1 MWTSLMNTDLNNYI
15 KIYKN
20 CVSDTICK
28 EILQQQSNPSAI
40 WKEHTWTNDKHEVVS
55 LQKYEPEIC
64 DASTIPNTPILMN
77 IIWNTI
83 QRYVTELN
91 TPWFNAWRGH
101 SLVKYIRYPVA
112 TSMNMHVDFIHELF
126 DGERKGTPI
135 LTVVGL
141 LNDNFEGGEF
151 NLIGV
156 DQQLMPGDI
165 MVFPSSFVYPH
176 EIKVIT
182 KGCRH
187 SFQSWVW

>member
-1 MWTSLMNTDLNNYI
+1 MNTNINSYI

-20 CVSDTICK
+20 RVDNTLCK
-28 EILQQQSNPSAI
+28 EILQQQSSPNAV
-40 WKEHTWTNDKHEVVS
+40 WKEHTWTSDKDEPI
-55 LQKYEPEIC
+55 KYQEHEPEIC
-64 DASTIPNTPILMN
+64 NPNTIPCTPILMK

-83 QRYVTELN
+83 LNYVTELN
-91 TPWFNAWRGH
+91 TPWFNVWRGH
-101 SLVKYIRYPVA
+101 SLVKYIRYPVD
-112 TSMNMHVDFIHELF
+112 TNMTIHVDFIHEVF
-126 DGERKGTPI
+126 DGVRKGIPI
-135 LTVVGL
+135 LTIVGL

-156 DQQLMPGDI
+156 DQKIKAGDI
-165 MVFPSSFVYPH
+165 MVFPSTFMYPH